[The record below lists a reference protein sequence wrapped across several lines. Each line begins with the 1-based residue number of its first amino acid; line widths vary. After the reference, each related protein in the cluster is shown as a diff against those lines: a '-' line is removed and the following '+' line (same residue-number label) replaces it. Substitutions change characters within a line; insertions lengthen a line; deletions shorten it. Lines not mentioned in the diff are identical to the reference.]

1 MDLPQQRQ
9 QTAAAGAAVL
19 EAFEPLIAPFK
30 ADQGV
35 EDDDLNW

>member
-9 QTAAAGAAVL
+9 QTGAAAPAVL

-30 ADQGV
+30 ADQAA
-35 EDDDLNW
+35 EEDDLNW